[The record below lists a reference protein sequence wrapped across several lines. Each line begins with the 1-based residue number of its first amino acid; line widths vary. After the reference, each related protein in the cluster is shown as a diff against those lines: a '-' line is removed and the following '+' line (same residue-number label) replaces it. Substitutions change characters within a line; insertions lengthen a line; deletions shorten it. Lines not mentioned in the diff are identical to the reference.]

1 MEPNQ
6 LYDRNLLLGG
16 PERNAVLEL
25 WEVRRYGADTFGDED
40 YVCIFGLAPE
50 RWYAKGV
57 RLLGRTAVECTRDQ
71 LGDQIGKDVAAVVA
85 SPSRTRDLLVVDPF
99 VGSGNTLYWLLR
111 HLPGARGL
119 GFESDPGVFR
129 LTRSNLAALGLSID
143 VRNTDYLS
151 GLNDLSVPENQRLI
165 AFLAP
170 PWGGALSPEAG
181 LDLRRTSPPISDVV
195 DVLLDWFASNPM
207 VVAVQ
212 VYERMDADS
221 LAALRSRFEWSAL
234 RIYDLNAPGEN
245 HGVLIG
251 LKRWT
256 REHEL

>member
-181 LDLRRTSPPISDVV
+181 LDLRRT
-195 DVLLDWFASNPM
+195 
-207 VVAVQ
+207 
-212 VYERMDADS
+212 
-221 LAALRSRFEWSAL
+221 
-234 RIYDLNAPGEN
+234 
-245 HGVLIG
+245 
-251 LKRWT
+251 
-256 REHEL
+256 